1 MIGAGATNPRPRL
14 TGELCVLRPLSPGD
28 TDRLIEIQSEPSVSR
43 WWHLP
48 DPERVRRNV
57 EGDGAPDC
65 VSLGIERAAQLIGL
79 IQYDEEND
87 SDFRH
92 AAVDMFIATEHQGQ
106 GIGPD
111 AVRTLARYLMGER
124 GHHRLTIDPIVD
136 NAAAIR
142 AYEKVGFRTVGV
154 MRQYW
159 RGPDGALH
167 DGLLMDLLA
176 DELE

>member
-1 MIGAGATNPRPRL
+1 MTGLGATNPGPRL
-14 TGELCVLRPLSPGD
+14 AGELCVLRPLNPGD
-28 TDRLIEIQSEPSVSR
+28 VDRLIEIQSEPSVAR

-48 DPERVRRNV
+48 DPERVQRNV
-57 EGDGAPDC
+57 EGVGAPGC
-65 VSLGIERAAQLIGL
+65 VSLAIEREGQLIGL
-79 IQYDEEND
+79 IQYEEEND

-111 AVRTLARYLMGER
+111 AVRTLARYLIGER
-124 GHHRLTIDPIVD
+124 RHHRLTIDPIVS

-142 AYEKVGFRTVGV
+142 AYEKVGFRPVGV

-159 RGPDGALH
+159 LGPDGALH

-176 DELE
+176 GELE